1 MWQIQ
6 WMLALIP
13 DSLLV
18 WIYSFILATGIVFY
32 FGGFLCK
39 YWPFKMIPL
48 IGQFPILGKLVGGLL
63 VVLGIFLFGGYV
75 NEMSWRDK
83 VHQLE
88 EKIKESE
95 KKSADANKK
104 LDAAIKEKN
113 AQVKNNLNQLRGQ
126 IRRDA
131 AKIDAECKVP
141 REAVEIL
148 NKAAETPKRNKQ

>member
-13 DSLLV
+13 DNLLV
-18 WIYSFILATGIVFY
+18 WIYSVITITGIIFY

-39 YWPFKMIPL
+39 YWPFKMIPI
-48 IGQFPILGKLVGGLL
+48 IGQFPFLGKFLGAILVIVGTL
-63 VVLGIFLFGGYV
+63 LFGGYI

-95 KKSADANKK
+95 AKSADANVK
-104 LDAAIKEKN
+104 LGSAIKEKN
-113 AQVKNNLNQLRGQ
+113 ALVKSNLSKLQGQ
-126 IRRDA
+126 IYQDS